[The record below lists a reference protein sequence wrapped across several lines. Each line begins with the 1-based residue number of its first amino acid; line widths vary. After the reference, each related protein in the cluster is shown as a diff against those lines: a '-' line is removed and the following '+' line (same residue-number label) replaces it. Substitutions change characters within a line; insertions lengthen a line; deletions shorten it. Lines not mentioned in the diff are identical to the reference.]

1 MYLNDGSL
9 LHRTCFYAIENEYSF
24 KPIKDTKDRIATLK
38 WNLEKLE
45 KDYQYS
51 RIKNIFNIFWGE
63 KAKKNILA
71 KKELCILYKNQL
83 EEHSKALSLA
93 AMRRKDILEQIY
105 DYYPDYPPDWEDRKK
120 IKLLEMKWKCEKCW
134 RFLKEKHL
142 HHIRPLWK
150 GGSNKLTNLLLICE
164 RCHFKEHGVNAFRRN
179 KHVSELTQKRI
190 ALIHKAMIEGKN
202 IKFTYVDREKV
213 ESVRIVSP
221 EVVKKWITMEGVDYA
236 PEIIYMTGHCFID
249 NDERNFRVERIK
261 WEIEICEKEI
271 KADN

>member
-1 MYLNDGSL
+1 M
-9 LHRTCFYAIENEYSF
+9 
-24 KPIKDTKDRIATLK
+24 
-38 WNLEKLE
+38 
-45 KDYQYS
+45 
-51 RIKNIFNIFWGE
+51 
-63 KAKKNILA
+63 
-71 KKELCILYKNQL
+71 
-83 EEHSKALSLA
+83 
-93 AMRRKDILEQIY
+93 
-105 DYYPDYPPDWEDRKK
+105 
-120 IKLLEMKWKCEKCW
+120 
-134 RFLKEKHL
+134 
-142 HHIRPLWK
+142 
-150 GGSNKLTNLLLICE
+150 
-164 RCHFKEHGVNAFRRN
+164 
-179 KHVSELTQKRI
+179 SELTQKRI